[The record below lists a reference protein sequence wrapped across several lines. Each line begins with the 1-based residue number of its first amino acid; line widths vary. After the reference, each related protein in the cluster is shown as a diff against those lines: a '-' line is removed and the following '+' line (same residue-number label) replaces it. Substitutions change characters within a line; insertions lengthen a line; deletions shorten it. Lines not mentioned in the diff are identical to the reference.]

1 MARLVTQ
8 SGTVLRV
15 DRVTTAWRGAHGDR
29 ATTLDLGGMS
39 VHYGGSPSVG
49 VGDVVTVVGYLTG
62 TGLRAAALR
71 NESTDV
77 SYAPT
82 SWPWW
87 VAAVTLLGLGAPFLG
102 FPIAFVLVPLGGGA
116 LALALRNA
124 RARWLLDAQPSRH
137 GSSLRVPRRP
147 TGPAPQS

>member
-1 MARLVTQ
+1 MARLVTRT
-8 SGTVLRV
+8 GTVLRV

-29 ATTLDLGGMS
+29 ATTLDLGGTA

-49 VGDVVTVVGYLTG
+49 VGDVVTVVGRRTG
-62 TGLRAAALR
+62 SGIRAAALR
-71 NESTDV
+71 NDSTDV

-82 SWPWW
+82 SWPWLL
-87 VAAVTLLGLGAPFLG
+87 VAAALLGLGAPILG
-102 FPIAFVLVPLGGGA
+102 FPVAFVLVPLGGGA
-116 LALALRNA
+116 LAAALRNA

-137 GSSLRVPRRP
+137 GSTLRAPRRP